1 MNLKGK
7 RGLIFGI
14 ANQASIAFGCA
25 KAMVDQG
32 AEVIVTY
39 GTAKAASYVTPIL
52 PALNHATALLCDVTR
67 DDQVEAAFSLV
78 KERWGQL
85 DFLIHSIAFAPMDD
99 LHGRVVDCS
108 KEGFLTAMDISCH
121 SFIRLAR
128 LSEPLMTKGGCLQTV
143 SYFGSQRVVQNYNIM
158 GPVKA
163 ALECTTL
170 YMAAE
175 LGPKGIRVHALS
187 PGPMPTRA
195 ASGIKD
201 FDQLMAIAEEKS
213 PLRRLVTIEDVGATA
228 AFLASD
234 AAKGLTGNVTYID
247 AGYHSVD

>member
-1 MNLKGK
+1 MYLKGK
-7 RGLIFGI
+7 RGLVFGI

-39 GTAKAASYVTPIL
+39 GTAKAESFVTPLL

-67 DDQVEAAFSLV
+67 DEHLDAVFSLV
-78 KERWGQL
+78 KARWGTL
-85 DFLIHSIAFAPMDD
+85 DFMIHSIAFAPMED

-108 KEGFLTAMDISCH
+108 KAGFLTAMDISCH
-121 SFIRLAR
+121 SFIRLAK
-128 LSEPLMTKGGCLQTV
+128 LSEPLMTGGGCLQTI
-143 SYFGSQRVVQNYNIM
+143 SYYGSQRVVQNYNIM

-163 ALECTTL
+163 ALECITQ

-187 PGPMPTRA
+187 PGPLQTRA

-201 FDQLMAIAEEKS
+201 FDVLMAKAVEKA
-213 PLRRLVTIEDVGATA
+213 PLQRLVTIEDVGATA

-234 AAKGLTGNVTYID
+234 AARGLTGNIVYID